1 MKTFDDDKLPRRSL
15 VTGMGVA
22 VAGLMGTA
30 CATAQ
35 DMTPAVGFQP
45 KRHAQDAWFG
55 ELGGNHR
62 VFIDTS
68 SAQGGVDALRY
79 GSNILN
85 AHRDAYNGS
94 DADYAMVVCFRH
106 QSTGFGFG
114 DAIWEKYGEIFV
126 GMMAYTDPQTGQ
138 APKVNNLLQP
148 ATGPFAGSTIPGLV
162 DRGVH
167 FAICSM
173 ATRGMAGMV
182 AGRTDQDTD
191 DVFDEMVAS
200 AIPNAHFVAAGV
212 MGMTRAQEYG
222 YSLLYAG

>member
-22 VAGLMGTA
+22 VAGLMSTS

-35 DMTPAVGFQP
+35 NSRQGEGFQP
-45 KRHAQDAWFG
+45 RRHPQDAWFD

-68 SAQGGVDALRY
+68 SAQGGIDALRY

-85 AHRDAYNGS
+85 AHRDSYGG
-94 DADYAMVVCFRH
+94 DDDDYAMVVCFRH

-114 DAIWEKYGEIFV
+114 DGIWAKYGEHFV
-126 GMMAYTDPQTGQ
+126 GMMGYSDPQTGE
-138 APKVNNLLQP
+138 APTVNNLLQP
-148 ATGPFAGSTIPGLV
+148 ASGPFAGSTIPGLV

-173 ATRGMAGMV
+173 ATRGMAGLV
-182 AGRTDQDTD
+182 ARQTGQDTD